1 MILKKNL
8 VYICQEIIIS
18 LLNVDVYLKIL
29 EKSDFLNGSGEIKC
43 IKFK

>member
-18 LLNVDVYLKIL
+18 LLNVDVYLKA
-29 EKSDFLNGSGEIKC
+29 NSGKI
-43 IKFK
+43 